1 MLSLIQKISNSKKDE
16 VDEQVIDEKVVDKQ
30 VENENSPKL
39 INQGTYGCIFRPG
52 IECSGKQ
59 LTSNKYITKVQ
70 KNRETANHEVEI
82 GKKIKAMDNY
92 KQYSKYY
99 APIMESCDVTIREL
113 KSTEEAKKCDFM
125 KNADEIMDKPYESNR
140 IRYVGENTLGEYLVK
155 ETSNINQ
162 IESYYR
168 KLINTNLTILTG
180 ISKLNNE
187 NIMHFDMKENNIICK
202 NKSGRPV
209 IIDFGLSVDTTD
221 IKSEEFDTSS
231 VFFSFI
237 DNYVPWCLDITIIT
251 YMVNN
256 SNNAQINTKKENAWR
271 EEKASVD
278 EIKKV
283 IINFTENNPV
293 MDELFTKEEKDKYI
307 EDMNAYYVPLAEGG
321 MMNVPLWGSIYDEII
336 KYHKSWD
343 NYGTAVMFLYLLKD
357 MKLLET
363 SVKIPFMKKYVNI
376 LKSLVLSVPNK
387 RETAEETIVTIKDAI
402 SNIPRKEKKEVG
414 NILTPDFRNPQNI
427 KDRIKA
433 QAVRQIASTKKSTLL
448 NQKKYKKT
456 KKLGQ

>member
-1 MLSLIQKISNSKKDE
+1 MLSLLKKISNRNNDV
-16 VDEQVIDEKVVDKQ
+16 VDENVVD
-30 VENENSPKL
+30 ENVVDENVVDENVPKL

-59 LTSNKYITKVQ
+59 LTSTKYITKVQ

-82 GKKIKAMDNY
+82 GKKIKEMSNY
-92 KQYSKYY
+92 NQYSKYY
-99 APIMESCDVTIREL
+99 APILESCDVTVREL
-113 KSTEEAKKCDFM
+113 KSSSEAKKCDFL
-125 KNADEIMDKPYESNR
+125 KNADEIMDKPFESNR
-140 IRYVGENTLGEYLVK
+140 IRYVGENTLGEYLVQ
-155 ETSNINQ
+155 ETTNINQ

-168 KLINTNLTILTG
+168 KQINMNLTILTG

-187 NIMHFDMKENNIICK
+187 NIMHFDMKENNIMCK

-209 IIDFGLSVDTTD
+209 IIDFGLSVDTTN
-221 IKSEEFDTSS
+221 IKREDFDTSS

-251 YMVNN
+251 YMVNMPT
-256 SNNAQINTKKENAWR
+256 NALINTKKKNTWR

-283 IINFTENNPV
+283 IIDFAENNPV
-293 MDELFTKEEKDKYI
+293 MNDLFTKDDKDKYI
-307 EDMNAYYVPLAEGG
+307 ADMNAYYVPLVEGG

-363 SVKIPFMKKYVNI
+363 SVKIPFMKQYVNI
-376 LKSLVLSVPNK
+376 LKSQVLSVPNK
-387 RETAEETIVTIKDAI
+387 RETAEETIITIKEAI
-402 SNIPRKEKKEVG
+402 SNIPRKEKQNVG
-414 NILTPDFRNPQNI
+414 KILTPEFRNPQNI

-433 QAVRQIASTKKSTLL
+433 QSARKADSAKKSILL
-448 NQKKYKKT
+448 NQTKYKKQ
-456 KKLGQ
+456 KKGQ